1 MAFSKLGRV
10 CVARTEDVVLSK
22 KPLKR
27 ITTERYVA
35 RFNAEKA
42 MLARHYCIVLKFW
55 RDCPFKPCRRTRVCS
70 GDQNACLKR
79 RGQEIPREI
88 QWQARQLILASTPAN
103 AGPPERTAREFLLGS
118 LV

>member
-10 CVARTEDVVLSK
+10 CVARTKDVVLSK
-22 KPLKR
+22 KPPKR

-42 MLARHYCIVLKFW
+42 MLARHYCTVLKFW

-88 QWQARQLILASTPAN
+88 QWQARQLILESTPAN
-103 AGPPERTAREFLLGS
+103 AGPPERTAREFLPGS
-118 LV
+118 RV